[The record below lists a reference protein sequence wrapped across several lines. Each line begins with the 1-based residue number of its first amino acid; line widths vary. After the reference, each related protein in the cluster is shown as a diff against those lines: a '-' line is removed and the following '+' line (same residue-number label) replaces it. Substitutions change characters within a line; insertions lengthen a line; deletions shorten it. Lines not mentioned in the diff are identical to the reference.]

1 MEQSMS
7 MVQEPFD
14 QWFFVF
20 DLISQSLSIY
30 LYHLYNQHVIFVLP
44 YSRNKD
50 GTIYEHGPR
59 TIRPVGPQGANTL
72 QMIEELGLVDRYFCN
87 VIYLLSFQFQDFI
100 LFLSNQN
107 ENNNI

>member
-7 MVQEPFD
+7 MSLEPFY

-20 DLISQSLSIY
+20 DLPLYLSLLISQSLSIY
-30 LYHLYNQHVIFVLP
+30 LYNIYNQHVIFVFP

-72 QMIEELGLVDRYFCN
+72 HMIEELGLVDRYLCDIFN
-87 VIYLLSFQFQDFI
+87 
-100 LFLSNQN
+100 LFPC
-107 ENNNI
+107 